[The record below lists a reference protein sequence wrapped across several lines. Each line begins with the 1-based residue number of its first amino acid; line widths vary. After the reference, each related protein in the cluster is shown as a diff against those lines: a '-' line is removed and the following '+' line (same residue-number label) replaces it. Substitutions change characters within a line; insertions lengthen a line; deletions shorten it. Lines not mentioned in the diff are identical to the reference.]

1 MHITG
6 TLLRLTGTL
15 ALALSFQAMAVGNAW
30 AAPHQLQFAETSDF
44 QLQQTIVNG
53 LRNYEPPDNGRPDSS
68 DSSGTM

>member
-1 MHITG
+1 
-6 TLLRLTGTL
+6 
-15 ALALSFQAMAVGNAW
+15 MAVGNAW

-44 QLQQTIVNG
+44 QLQQTIGNG